1 MEHLPVLLIL
11 LAILIFVAK
20 AMGWLFLRL
29 HLPAI
34 LGEIIAGIILGPIF
48 LNILNFPFFNHK
60 EFFPIILAL
69 AELGVIFLMAIAGME
84 IELEEFLKTRK
95 VALLAGTSG
104 FLLTMALG
112 AIIAYLFNH
121 PFVQSLYIGLTL
133 SVTSVGISAQTLLE
147 LRKLNT
153 REGMGLLGSAVV
165 DDILA
170 LLMLAIFTSFI
181 VRAEA
186 DFGVVLVLG
195 KALLYIIVA
204 FLLARWFIPLIS
216 KWVQRQ
222 PLGES
227 ITSLAFVTFFLFAGI
242 AEEWGGLAA
251 ITGAFI
257 AGLGFGASPVR
268 HSVVEKLRP
277 VAYGFLT
284 PLFFISIGLR
294 AEAKGLSPQIVV
306 MYLSL
311 VLGVMLGKIVGCGLG
326 AWAGGFSPPEAF
338 RLGLGMMP
346 QGEVALIFASLGLTG
361 GYLKSTDFVAV
372 IMVILTTVL
381 LTPTVLRVAFEPP
394 AFLRQVFGRRP
405 REEQTLSEG

>member
-1 MEHLPVLLIL
+1 MEHLPALLIL
-11 LAILIFVAK
+11 LAILILVAK

-69 AELGVIFLMAIAGME
+69 AELGVILLMAIAGME

-147 LRKLNT
+147 LKRLNT

-186 DFGVVLVLG
+186 DLGVLLVLG
-195 KALLYIIVA
+195 KALLYIVLA
-204 FLLARWFIPLIS
+204 FLLARWLIPLIS
-216 KWVQRQ
+216 RWVQRQ

-294 AEAKGLSPQIVV
+294 AEAGGLSPQIVA
-306 MYLSL
+306 MYLFL
-311 VLGVMLGKIVGCGLG
+311 VLGVMFGKIVGCGLG
-326 AWAGGFSPPEAF
+326 AWAGGFSPSEAF

-361 GYLKSTDFVAV
+361 GYMKSTDFVAV

-381 LTPTVLRVAFEPP
+381 LTPMVLRIAFEPP
-394 AFLRQVFGRRP
+394 AFLRRMFRRQP
-405 REEQTLSEG
+405 KEEQTLSEG